1 MNIQS
6 LFDPASATQML
17 DERIQSDVA
26 AQLGTLTNTQVYA
39 RSIAGVGN
47 SIYFLVRTPEGKR
60 LALLSK
66 STAGMNL
73 PTKPQWSE
81 YPLAGESLHLA
92 FLPMDGMAA
101 AWMRQQFAW
110 LQPTTLGLAKSVGCG
125 DRLGLATPGH
135 LRAVRACSS
144 GIRPILAQ
152 QSIREMTRTQR
163 SAQQVVD
170 DAMWGVFQEGWRT
183 GYGADA
189 DHLKTFEDIDK
200 CVAAGFTFYTFDPGA
215 FVDNDNQPSKFD
227 ALPWQE
233 LETTAADTRARYGSR
248 FDAETLQKSF
258 VKYGRAIAQVTRL
271 CRYLKTA
278 MQGHPYEVEVSVD
291 ETDQPTTYAE
301 HFIVASELRRLG
313 VEWVSLAPRF
323 IGRFEKGVDY
333 IGDLQAFEKEC
344 AAHVKVIQELGPYKL
359 SIHSGS
365 DKFSIYPI
373 VSRLAGDLVHLKTAG
388 TSYLEALRSVARC
401 DPDLFR
407 NVYAMAHVRYGVDR
421 ASYHVSAEPTRAPK
435 VSLAG
440 VTDLQAVLDQFDA
453 REMLHVCFGSIL
465 GKYGTEIK
473 TVLDQNEE
481 THYADLERHFK
492 RHLASFC

>member
-6 LFDPASATQML
+6 LLDSAPANQPL
-17 DERIQSDVA
+17 DERAMSDVA
-26 AQLGTLTNTQVYA
+26 AQLGTLTNTYVYP
-39 RSIAGVGN
+39 RSITVSGQSA
-47 SIYFLVRTPEGKR
+47 YFLVRTEHGKR
-60 LALLSK
+60 LALLTGSV
-66 STAGMNL
+66 AGVDL
-73 PTKPQWSE
+73 PATPEWHEHTLDGKCLRLALL
-81 YPLAGESLHLA
+81 PLEASN
-92 FLPMDGMAA
+92 A
-101 AWMRQQFAW
+101 AWMRKQFAW
-110 LQPTTLGLAKSVGCG
+110 LQPTPLGLAKSVGCG

-135 LRAVRACSS
+135 LRAVRACKS

-163 SAQQVVD
+163 TPQQVVD

-189 DHLKTFEDIDK
+189 DHLKTFEDIDH
-200 CVAAGFTFYTFDPGA
+200 CAAAGYTFYTFDPGA
-215 FVDNDNQPSKFD
+215 YVDNDSQPSKFD
-227 ALPWQE
+227 ALPWHE
-233 LETTAADTRARYGSR
+233 LETTAADTLARYGAR
-248 FDAETLQKSF
+248 FDAETLRRSF

-278 MQGHPYEVEVSVD
+278 MGDRPYEVEVSVD

-301 HFIVASELRRLG
+301 HFLVASELRRLG

-323 IGRFEKGVDY
+323 VGRFEKGVDY
-333 IGDLQAFEKEC
+333 IGDLNAFEQEC

-388 TSYLEALRSVARC
+388 TSYLEALRAVARC

-407 NVYAMAHVRYGVDR
+407 NVYAMAHVRYAVDR
-421 ASYHVSAEPTRAPK
+421 ASYHVSADPMRAPK
-435 VSLAG
+435 VSLKG

-465 GKYGTEIK
+465 GKYGAEIK
-473 TVLDQNEE
+473 AVLEQNEE
-481 THYADLERHFK
+481 THYADLERHFA